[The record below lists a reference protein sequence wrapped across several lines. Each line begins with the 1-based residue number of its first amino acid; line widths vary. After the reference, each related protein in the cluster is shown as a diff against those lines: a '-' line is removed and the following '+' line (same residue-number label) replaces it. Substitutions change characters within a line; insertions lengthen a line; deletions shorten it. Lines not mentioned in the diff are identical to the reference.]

1 MTGPIPAPWLA
12 PFFLPHKAVA
22 GLSIK
27 TRTIALTFK
36 LFYSYKRCCCALF
49 CIIQLYISRIQQE
62 GVAGDLMSILF
73 VSETFRQMLES
84 AEHY

>member
-1 MTGPIPAPWLA
+1 MCI
-12 PFFLPHKAVA
+12 KDAVI
-22 GLSIK
+22 LK
-27 TRTIALTFK
+27 
-36 LFYSYKRCCCALF
+36 
-49 CIIQLYISRIQQE
+49 